1 MKEIIID
8 KNSFRM
14 KVSQYL
20 REFHNY
26 SGRSL
31 RNIEVYF
38 NGNKVKT
45 TFKLPKEGILIVKEK
60 EKSTD
65 LEAKYLNLDIIYED
79 DDLLIINKPPFLLTH
94 PTLKKVDITLAN
106 GIVYYFND
114 KYKKK
119 LVPRFV
125 NRLDMNTSGL
135 IIIAKNAFTQSFFQ
149 SENANIEKKYLA
161 IAEGIIE
168 DNHFIIE
175 KNIYKDGD
183 RLDRII
189 DERGQYAKTE
199 FNVIERFKN
208 IGVTL
213 VECKLYTGRTHQ
225 IRVHLK
231 SINHPIIGDSLYNPE
246 SKYNK
251 IVNRQMLHSYFLEFN
266 HPTTGKRLK
275 FYIGLYKDMKDLIY

>member
-45 TFKLPKEGILIVKEK
+45 TFKLPQEGILIVKEK

-135 IIIAKNAFTQSFFQ
+135 IVIAKNAFTQSFFQ

-168 DNHFIIE
+168 DDHFIIE

-189 DERGQYAKTE
+189 DERGQYSKTE
-199 FNVIERFKN
+199 FKVIERFKN

-251 IVNRQMLHSYFLEFN
+251 IVNRQMLHSYFLAFN
-266 HPTTGKRLK
+266 HPITGKRLK
-275 FYIGLYKDMKDLIY
+275 FDIGLYKDMKDLIY

>member
-45 TFKLPKEGILIVKEK
+45 TFKLPQEGILIVKEK

-79 DDLLIINKPPFLLTH
+79 NDLLIINKPPFLLTH

-135 IIIAKNAFTQSFFQ
+135 IVIAKNAFTQSFFQ

-168 DNHFIIE
+168 DDHFIIE

-199 FNVIERFKN
+199 FKVIERFKN

-225 IRVHLK
+225 IRIHLK

-275 FYIGLYKDMKDLIY
+275 FDIGLYKDMKDLIY